1 MEILSIN
8 FAIFV
13 IQVSFLCCSHRFGV
27 RLITFSSEIK
37 EEIMLKLSEKF
48 LGEPNLVERWVF
60 NFGLYFIASIFIL
73 FGTIVFI
80 IIIFL

>member
-13 IQVSFLCCSHRFGV
+13 IKLAFCVVPIAFGV

-37 EEIMLKLSEKF
+37 EETMQKLSEKF
-48 LGEPNLVERWVF
+48 LGEPNLVELWVF

-80 IIIFL
+80 IMFL

>member
-13 IQVSFLCCSHRFGV
+13 IKLAFCVVPIAFGV

-37 EEIMLKLSEKF
+37 EETRRKLSEKL
-48 LGEPNLVERWVF
+48 LGEPNLVEHGVF

-73 FGTIVFI
+73 FGTIVSI
-80 IIIFL
+80 IMFL

>member
-13 IQVSFLCCSHRFGV
+13 VKLAFCVVPIAFGV
-27 RLITFSSEIK
+27 RLITLSSEIK
-37 EEIMLKLSEKF
+37 EETRRKLSEKL
-48 LGEPNLVERWVF
+48 LGEPNLVEHGFF

-73 FGTIVFI
+73 FGIIVSI
-80 IIIFL
+80 IMFL

>member
-13 IQVSFLCCSHRFGV
+13 IKLAFCVVPIAFGV

-37 EEIMLKLSEKF
+37 EETMRKLSEKL
-48 LGEPNLVERWVF
+48 LGEPNLVERGVF

-73 FGTIVFI
+73 FGSIVFI
-80 IIIFL
+80 IMFL

>member
-13 IQVSFLCCSHRFGV
+13 IKLAFCVVPIAFGV